1 MGREHEPGTVW
12 EAQDLYCIDRLSFDA
27 VAKKTGVAAST
38 LKRWAD
44 RMDWRGKRESIAETE
59 SALRVDRVLARS
71 QVLKKLLE
79 TGESQDAYAVA
90 ALERLALLQ
99 EENELRRAE
108 REKDRRLR
116 KAEKEREWKERR
128 ALAELR
134 LSGARKSAGVSS
146 TGVKPEDLPRNLP
159 RNDEE
164 RAALLEDVINQRL
177 SELLSCPPENILRL
191 MKDLNESRRLL
202 TDLRGGENAGNGAV
216 TVAWSDGQ

>member
-1 MGREHEPGTVW
+1 MP
-12 EAQDLYCIDRLSFDA
+12 
-27 VAKKTGVAAST
+27 
-38 LKRWAD
+38 
-44 RMDWRGKRESIAETE
+44 ETE

-99 EENELRRAE
+99 EENELRRAGT
-108 REKDRRLR
+108 REGSPPAQSGKGTGMEG
-116 KAEKEREWKERR
+116 AP

-134 LSGARKSAGVSS
+134 LSGARQNAGVTSPA
-146 TGVKPEDLPRNLP
+146 VKPQDLP

-164 RAALLEDVINQRL
+164 RAALLEDVINRRL
-177 SELLSCPPENILRL
+177 SDLLSCPPENILRL

-202 TDLRGGENAGNGAV
+202 TELRGGENADNGAV

>member
-44 RMDWRGKRESIAETE
+44 RMDWRGKRERIAETE

-134 LSGARKSAGVSS
+134 LSGARQNAGVTSPA
-146 TGVKPEDLPRNLP
+146 VKPQDLP

-164 RAALLEDVINQRL
+164 RAALLEDVINRRL

-202 TDLRGGENAGNGAV
+202 TELRGGENADNGAV

>member
-44 RMDWRGKRESIAETE
+44 RMDWRGKRERIAETE

-134 LSGARKSAGVSS
+134 LSGARQNAGVTSPA
-146 TGVKPEDLPRNLP
+146 VKPQDLP

-164 RAALLEDVINQRL
+164 RAALLEDVINRRL
-177 SELLSCPPENILRL
+177 SDLLSCPPENILRL

-202 TDLRGGENAGNGAV
+202 TELRGG
-216 TVAWSDGQ
+216 